1 MLETE
6 RDRKN
11 KVVSRRGRR
20 KQSGTFISG
29 PLTVQAAQRW
39 ADHCNKC
46 WWFEFNFI
54 VKSFNHSIKHSSHR
68 WVTVLLWRLLQL
80 NSGDRTKHV
89 WVGPSLWSCYTH
101 SLLSSLILSFHQAV
115 INPFT
120 PAPSSS
126 LPPSIFTSPSHSTFF
141 LISPRLWSN
150 PINLL
155 LMAVWGTV
163 AVGGLEKMSAPFPEC
178 GWKHSLFK
186 MTALLMPSHSI
197 LDRGCFFQHSFRNY
211 ISCQERSP
219 MGCPH

>member
-89 WVGPSLWSCYTH
+89 RVGPSLWSCYTH

-120 PAPSSS
+120 PTPSSS
-126 LPPSIFTSPSHSTFF
+126 LLPPSLPPSSHLPLTLHFF
-141 LISPRLWSN
+141 LFCHAYGVTQLIYYSWLCEGQWQW
-150 PINLL
+150 
-155 LMAVWGTV
+155 V
-163 AVGGLEKMSAPFPEC
+163 
-178 GWKHSLFK
+178 
-186 MTALLMPSHSI
+186 
-197 LDRGCFFQHSFRNY
+197 D
-211 ISCQERSP
+211 
-219 MGCPH
+219 